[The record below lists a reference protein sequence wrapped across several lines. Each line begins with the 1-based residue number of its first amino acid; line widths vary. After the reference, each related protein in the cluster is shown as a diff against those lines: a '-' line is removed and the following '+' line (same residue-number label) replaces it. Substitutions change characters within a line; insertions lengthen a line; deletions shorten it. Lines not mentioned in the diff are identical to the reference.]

1 MMKKIFAAA
10 FVLITAFC
18 LASCSRGKDFDVYLL
33 LGQSNMA
40 GRGTM
45 LAEDTLNVMEG
56 VWLLDGNGR
65 IEPARSPLNKYS
77 TIRKEL
83 SMQQVCP
90 GNSFAEKIHEAT
102 GRKVLLV
109 VNARGGSSL
118 EEWMPGNKEYGYFDA
133 AVARAAQAAGYGT
146 VKAVLWHQGE
156 SNSSRPDTYL
166 DSLAVFVSA
175 LRKSLGNDRLP
186 FVAGEVGHW
195 TDNAAA
201 FNEEISRITDCIPYS
216 GCVSSEGCS
225 MLKDEADPHFSRDG
239 QVLLGRRYADK
250 VLAMTGMSDNSEN
263 EKQETIL

>member
-1 MMKKIFAAA
+1 MMKKIFAAV

-18 LASCSRGKDFDVYLL
+18 LASCSRRKDFDVYLL

-102 GRKVLLV
+102 GRKVPVWGPDPTGLCGVLPP
-109 VNARGGSSL
+109 
-118 EEWMPGNKEYGYFDA
+118 EDA
-133 AVARAAQAAGYGT
+133 
-146 VKAVLWHQGE
+146 
-156 SNSSRPDTYL
+156 
-166 DSLAVFVSA
+166 
-175 LRKSLGNDRLP
+175 
-186 FVAGEVGHW
+186 EVGEREAI
-195 TDNAAA
+195 TLVPMGAARLRISA
-201 FNEEISRITDCIPYS
+201 FPYS
-216 GCVSSEGCS
+216 E
-225 MLKDEADPHFSRDG
+225 
-239 QVLLGRRYADK
+239 
-250 VLAMTGMSDNSEN
+250 
-263 EKQETIL
+263 